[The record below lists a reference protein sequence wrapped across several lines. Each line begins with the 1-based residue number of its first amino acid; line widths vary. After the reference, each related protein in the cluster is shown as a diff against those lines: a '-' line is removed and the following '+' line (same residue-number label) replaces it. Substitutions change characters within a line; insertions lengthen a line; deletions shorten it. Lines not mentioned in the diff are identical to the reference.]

1 MNFYQEKL
9 NQIKIALG
17 VAVKMADAM
26 LEDGVTKVEAEAFEP
41 GMKIFVVSETGE
53 KAPAPEGTHTTEDGT
68 KVTVD
73 STGTI
78 TAVEKAEPKVEV
90 EIEAGMKG
98 KFSTDELADGT
109 KIETDGSG
117 QFEVGQQLYFIT
129 ESGEKVTAP
138 AGEHTTKSGI
148 TIVTDGEGKITGVK
162 YPDQDGKGSLQQFEE
177 MPADGPAPEGD
188 VAMESIVEK
197 KVEEAMEKVMMAIEE
212 IAKEVGTVKEEMAAY
227 KSKMEKMSKTPA
239 STKISTYNG
248 DPAEPTSMLD
258 AKLSNLEA
266 LKKEFSS
273 KQRFN
278 KNN

>member
-17 VAVKMADAM
+17 VAVKMADAV

-41 GMKIFVVSETGE
+41 GMKIFVVSESGE
-53 KAPAPEGTHTTEDGT
+53 KAPAPEGTHTTQDGT

-73 STGTI
+73 ATGTI
-78 TAVEKAEPKVEV
+78 TAVEKPEPEVEV

-98 KFSTDELADGT
+98 KFAMDTLADGT
-109 KIETDGSG
+109 KIECDGG
-117 QFEVGQQLYFIT
+117 EKFEVGKQLYFYT

-162 YPDQDGKGSLQQFEE
+162 YPDEPGTGSLQEF
-177 MPADGPAPEGD
+177 ADETDVEGPAPEGD
-188 VAMESIVEK
+188 VAMESIIEE
-197 KVEEAMEKVMMAIEE
+197 KVEEAMKKVMMAIEE
-212 IAKEVGTVKEEMAAY
+212 VAKEVGIVKEEMANY

-239 STKISTYNG
+239 SSKIPTYNG
-248 DPAEPTSMLD
+248 DPTAPTSSLD
-258 AKLSNLEA
+258 AKLSALEA
-266 LKKEFSS
+266 LKKEWAS
-273 KQRFN
+273 KQRI
-278 KNN
+278 K

>member
-1 MNFYQEKL
+1 MNFYQDKL

-17 VAVKMADAM
+17 VAVKMADAV

-53 KAPAPEGTHTTEDGT
+53 KAPAPEGTHTTQDGT

-73 STGTI
+73 ATGTI
-78 TAVEKAEPKVEV
+78 TAVEKPEPKVEV

-109 KIETDGSG
+109 KIETDAEGE
-117 QFEVGQQLYFIT
+117 FAVDQQLYFIT

-162 YPDQDGKGSLQQFEE
+162 YPDQAGKGSLEKFEDE
-177 MPADGPAPEGD
+177 LPADGPAAEGD
-188 VAMESIVEK
+188 VAMESMIDK
-197 KVEEAMEKVMMAIEE
+197 KIGEAYEKVMMAIEE
-212 IAKEVGTVKEEMAAY
+212 IAKEVGVVKEEMASY

-239 STKISTYNG
+239 SNKIPTYNG
-248 DPAEPTSMLD
+248 DPAAPISAIE
-258 AKLSNLEA
+258 AKLSVIDD
-266 LKKEFSS
+266 LKKEWAS
-273 KQRFN
+273 KQRI
-278 KNN
+278 K